1 MAYAMAEKNYAN
13 ATSVKDAFIA
23 RVNGITTEKLRVL
36 EKDFV
41 MIPWHEWLAIKEN
54 TQKEVA

>member
-1 MAYAMAEKNYAN
+1 MAYAMVEKNYAN

-23 RVNGITTEKLRVL
+23 RVNGVTTEKLRVL

-41 MIPWHEWLAIKEN
+41 MIPWHKWLKMKKEM
-54 TQKEVA
+54 EV